1 MFFLFLLLLVSST
14 VMYSY
19 LHFKTRMNLR
29 FLYMDNLLVT
39 VISFLAAVLVFY
51 LSSSINNFGLQF
63 IMALIVG
70 EIFVVAVGLYGNNDS
85 LLAHSDKK
93 SYSKR
98 K

>member
-39 VISFLAAVLVFY
+39 VISFWPLY
-51 LSSSINNFGLQF
+51 WSSI
-63 IMALIVG
+63 
-70 EIFVVAVGLYGNNDS
+70 S
-85 LLAHSDKK
+85 LLP
-93 SYSKR
+93 
-98 K
+98 